1 MEFQKILNLLNKEID
16 SRFAKRNWNVFNDQS
31 NANYIVGNE
40 IIYCTGVLKSNLCD
54 YVGTYI
60 PVRIHITVLTY
71 PVI

>member
-1 MEFQKILNLLNKEID
+1 MEFQKILNLLNKKID
-16 SRFAKRNWNVFNDQS
+16 SRFKKRNWNVFNDQS

-40 IIYCTGVLKSNLCD
+40 IIYNTKVLKSNLCD

-60 PVRIHITVLTY
+60 PVRIHITDLAD

>member
-40 IIYCTGVLKSNLCD
+40 IIYCTE
-54 YVGTYI
+54 Y
-60 PVRIHITVLTY
+60 
-71 PVI
+71 

>member
-16 SRFAKRNWNVFNDQS
+16 SRFAKRNWNVFNYQS
-31 NANYIVGNE
+31 NAIYIVGNE
-40 IIYCTGVLKSNLCD
+40 IIYTTEVLKSNFCD

-60 PVRIHITVLTY
+60 PVRIHITALAG

>member
-1 MEFQKILNLLNKEID
+1 MEFQKILNLLNKKID
-16 SRFAKRNWNVFNDQS
+16 SRFEKRNWNVFNDQS

-40 IIYCTGVLKSNLCD
+40 IIYNTKVLKSNLCD

-60 PVRIHITVLTY
+60 PVRIHITDLAD